1 MDTNKMRVKPTPTVE
16 YLHECFQY
24 DPKSG
29 LVSWK
34 IRPSHHF
41 PTARGMNRSN
51 SGCAGKAAG
60 CEDKGYLKVRL
71 DGQNYFLHRIAF
83 ALAYDRWPSAVDHID
98 GNGLNNTLAN
108 LREVTHQEN
117 MRNTAHRRGAQTPVP
132 GVHWHKGQQRWHAYI
147 GPGGSLERL
156 GSHDT
161 LFEAVCVRKSAE
173 LRHGFHENHGRK
185 PIETQGLKVAP

>member
-16 YLHECFQY
+16 YLHECFKY

-34 IRPSHHF
+34 VRPAHHF
-41 PTARGMNRSN
+41 PTSRGMNRSN

-71 DGQNYFLHRIAF
+71 DGQNYFVHRVAF
-83 ALAYDRWPSAVDHID
+83 ALAHGKWPIAVDHID
-98 GNGLNNTLAN
+98 GSGLNNALAN

-117 MRNTAHRRGAQTPVP
+117 MRNTAHRKGAQTPVP
-132 GVHWHKGQQRWHAYI
+132 GVHWHKVQQRWHAYI
-147 GPGGSLERL
+147 GAGGSLERL

-161 LFEAVCVRKSAE
+161 IFEAVCARKSAE
-173 LRHGFHENHGRK
+173 LRHGFHENHVRIH
-185 PIETQGLKVAP
+185 P